1 MAAKNDADGSIV
13 QNTILVWY
21 GRHTISIHT
30 IQCPELL
37 QQFGKALYH
46 GFDFTL
52 DILFFFIEVE
62 PGTGWPWYVAT
73 LPPGN
78 N

>member
-1 MAAKNDADGSIV
+1 MILVGNDADGSIV
-13 QNTILVWY
+13 QNTIYGVVWY
-21 GRHTISIHT
+21 GRYTISIHT

-52 DILFFFIEVE
+52 DILFFYRS
-62 PGTGWPWYVAT
+62 GTWDRMAVVC
-73 LPPGN
+73 GN
-78 N
+78 TAPR